1 MASLQAKATGAACLN
16 AQMCLRPSIGFDKL
30 GVAAQSCTFPT
41 ALDKLK

>member
-1 MASLQAKATGAACLN
+1 
-16 AQMCLRPSIGFDKL
+16 MCLRPSIGFDKL